1 MEAYCDLP
9 HHLCAAARSA
19 ALVGGGEGVKWT
31 RPIPFGPDR
40 PRRIP
45 AGVAFW
51 SSNQKGFLPSEP
63 FQRIYYFIFYHF
75 SILPHFQIIY
85 PYFITVR
92 KMIGFGFISYCKEE
106 LMKDTNELLS
116 MTTLLLVS
124 WGCFYRCLEGATGLP
139 SLKKNLLLFF
149 SFTLGVLGEKR
160 YVYLD
165 FS

>member
-19 ALVGGGEGVKWT
+19 ALAGGGEGVKWT
-31 RPIPFGPDR
+31 RPFPFGPDR

-85 PYFITVR
+85 LYFITVR

-106 LMKDTNELLS
+106 LMKRHERTIINDNSATCVL
-116 MTTLLLVS
+116 
-124 WGCFYRCLEGATGLP
+124 GCFYRCLEGVTGLP

-149 SFTLGVLGEKR
+149 SFTHGVLGEKR